1 MAVLYKY
8 ILQVCV
14 MARKTMAF
22 EGLSQTANKELRL
35 LGEYIKIA
43 RKRRKLSV
51 RAFAERMMVSPP
63 TVISLEKGRPSVSVG
78 IFFQAL
84 TALSM
89 DNHFS
94 DFLAP
99 ENDKIGL
106 GQEMRKLK
114 VVGSRKHK
122 KITDLDLDF

>member
-1 MAVLYKY
+1 
-8 ILQVCV
+8 
-14 MARKTMAF
+14 MARKTMAY
-22 EGLSQTANKELRL
+22 EGLSQTASKELKL

-43 RKRRKLSV
+43 RKRRKISIRV
-51 RAFAERMMVSPP
+51 FAERMMVSPP
-63 TVISLEKGRPSVSVG
+63 TVIALEKGRPSVSIGV
-78 IFFQAL
+78 FLQAL

-106 GQEMRKLK
+106 GQEIRRIKAA
-114 VVGSRKHK
+114 GSRKHK
-122 KITDLDLDF
+122 KITELDLDF

>member
-1 MAVLYKY
+1 
-8 ILQVCV
+8 

-22 EGLSQTANKELRL
+22 EGLSQTANNELKL

-43 RKRRKLSV
+43 RKRRKISV
-51 RAFAERMMVSPP
+51 RAFAERMLVSPP
-63 TVISLEKGRPSVSVG
+63 TVIALEKGRPSVSLGV
-78 IFFQAL
+78 FLQAL
-84 TALSM
+84 TALAM

-106 GQEMRKLK
+106 GLEIRRIKA
-114 VVGSRKHK
+114 VGSRKHK
-122 KITDLDLDF
+122 KITELDLDF

>member
-1 MAVLYKY
+1 MAK
-8 ILQVCV
+8 
-14 MARKTMAF
+14 KTMAF
-22 EGLSQTANKELRL
+22 EGLSQTASKELKL

-43 RKRRKLSV
+43 RKRRQLSV

-63 TVISLEKGRPSVSVG
+63 TVIALEKGRPSVSIGV
-78 IFFQAL
+78 FLQAL

-89 DNHFS
+89 ENHFA

-106 GQEMRKLK
+106 GQEIRRLK
-114 VVGSRKHK
+114 ETSSRKHK
-122 KITDLDLDF
+122 KITELNLDF